1 MSRTQIL
8 ALGVDKVTMAE
19 AVDRCLAWIEGDQPR
34 LIVTPNAEHVY
45 QAVQDPAFAAIENGA
60 DLVIPDGI
68 GVLMASRILGDPVPE
83 KVAGVELSTNLIA
96 AMSERGRGSVY
107 LLGGRPEVVTEAAR
121 RLKERFPG
129 ITIAGHQHGYYKPD
143 EEAAVIAA
151 IAAARPDLLVVGMG
165 MPRQEQWLAAH
176 LRETGAK
183 LGIGAGGTIDVWA
196 GAAPRAPEWMIKS
209 NLEWL
214 FRVVK
219 LGRYSRSL
227 PPLAKF
233 MLLVMAQKV
242 RGR

>member
-8 ALGVDKVTMAE
+8 ALGVDKITMAE
-19 AVDRCLAWIEGDQPR
+19 AVDRCLAWMGGDQPR

-45 QAVQDPAFAAIENGA
+45 QAVQDPAFAAIENSA

-83 KVAGVELSTNLIA
+83 KVAGVELSTNLVS
-96 AMSERGRGSVY
+96 AMSQRGRGSVY
-107 LLGGRPEVVTEAAR
+107 LLGGRPEVVAEAAR
-121 RLKERFPG
+121 RLKERYPG
-129 ITIAGHQHGYYKPD
+129 ITIAGHQHGYYKP
-143 EEAAVIAA
+143 EEEPAVIAA

-183 LGIGAGGTIDVWA
+183 VGIGAGGTIDVWA

-214 FRVVK
+214 FRIVK

-233 MLLVMAQKV
+233 IMLVVAQKV

>member
-8 ALGVDKVTMAE
+8 ALGVDKVTMAQ
-19 AVDRCLAWIEGDQPR
+19 AVDLCLTWTDGDQSH
-34 LIVTPNAEHVY
+34 LVVTPNAEHVY
-45 QAVQDPAFAAIENGA
+45 LAVQDPAFAAIENGA

-83 KVAGVELSTNLIA
+83 KVAGVELSTNIIA
-96 AMSERGRGSVY
+96 EMSKRGRGSVY
-107 LLGGRPEVVTEAAR
+107 LLGGRPEVVAEAAR

-129 ITIAGHQHGYYKPD
+129 VTIAGHQHGYYKPD
-143 EEAAVIAA
+143 EEQAVIAA

-165 MPRQEQWLAAH
+165 MPKQEQWLAAH

-183 LGIGAGGTIDVWA
+183 VGIGAGGTIDVWA
-196 GAAPRAPEWMIKS
+196 GAAPRAPEWMIKG

-214 FRVVK
+214 FRIVK

-233 MLLVMAQKV
+233 ILLVMAQKV

>member
-19 AVDRCLAWIEGDQPR
+19 AVERCLSWAEGDQPR

-45 QAVQDPAFAAIENGA
+45 QAVKDPAFAAIENGA

-83 KVAGVELSTNLIA
+83 KVAGVELSTNIIA
-96 AMSERGRGSVY
+96 AMSNRGRGSVY
-107 LLGGRPEVVTEAAR
+107 LLGGRPEVVAEAAR

-143 EEAAVIAA
+143 QEPAVIAA

-165 MPRQEQWLAAH
+165 MPKQEEWLAAH
-176 LRETGAK
+176 LRETRAK

-214 FRVVK
+214 FRIVK

-227 PPLAKF
+227 PPLFKF
-233 MLLVMAQKV
+233 MAMVAAQRM

>member
-1 MSRTQIL
+1 MNRTQIL

-19 AVDRCLAWIEGDQPR
+19 AVDRCLAWIDGDQSR
-34 LIVTPNAEHVY
+34 LVVTPNAEHVY

-68 GVLMASRILGDPVPE
+68 GVLMASRMLGDPVPE

-96 AMSERGRGSVY
+96 EMSKRGRGSVY
-107 LLGGRPEVVTEAAR
+107 LFGGGPEVVAEAAR

-129 ITIAGHQHGYYKPD
+129 ITIAGHQHGYYKP
-143 EEAAVIAA
+143 EEEPAIIAA
-151 IAAARPDLLVVGMG
+151 IAAAHPDLLVVGMG

-176 LRETGAK
+176 LRATGAK
-183 LGIGAGGTIDVWA
+183 VGIGAGGTIDVWA
-196 GAAPRAPEWMIKS
+196 GAAPRAPEWMIRS

-214 FRVVK
+214 FRIVK